1 MNSKKKSNFNN
12 ELISKLTDIYSE
24 LIVAI
29 GENLKREG
37 LKKTPY
43 RAAKALQFLTQGYDF
58 DPSEVVKD
66 ALFPSNNSEM
76 VVLKDIE
83 LFSLCEHHFLP
94 IIGKCH
100 VGYLPKGKIIG
111 LSKIPRI
118 VDMFA
123 RRLQVQETLTMQI
136 AECLMEVIGAF
147 GVGVVIEAKHLCMV
161 ARGVEKTN
169 VLVKTS
175 SMLGAFRNSA
185 KTRHEFLSLLR

>member
-1 MNSKKKSNFNN
+1 MVKNLDADEQTNKLSSIYFD
-12 ELISKLTDIYSE
+12 LITTIK
-24 LIVAI
+24 
-29 GENLKREG
+29 ENPEREG
-37 LKKTPY
+37 LQDTPH
-43 RAAKALQFLTQGYDF
+43 RAAKALQFLTQGYSVNPND
-58 DPSEVVKD
+58 VVRG
-66 ALFPSNNSEM
+66 ALFTSDNSEM
-76 VVLKDIE
+76 VLLRDIE
-83 LFSLCEHHFLP
+83 LFSLCEHHLLP

-136 AECLMEVIGAF
+136 AECLMEVTGAF